1 LKLGD
6 VELELVGD
14 GTLHVDG
21 GGVFGIVP
29 RALWERVSTPD
40 GDNRV
45 PLALNCLLIRSGGS
59 VLLVDTGLGER
70 LSERSARF
78 FGLERQSDLLANL
91 GRLGIVPEDVDIVIN
106 THLHLDHCGWNTRQ
120 TRGEWAPTFPR
131 AEYWI
136 QRGEWEEAN
145 QPNELTRSSYLPRT
159 FRPLAG
165 RVHLME
171 GDEAVT
177 SEVRCVITRGH
188 TRYHQSVIIESGGR
202 SAAFLGDLALL
213 PVQLERL
220 NWLSA
225 YDTEPLETLSAK
237 RVMVDWAVR
246 RQALI
251 ILEHEPLSP
260 MGTLQGRDGR
270 IVFSPTPGPC
280 LDPAIPAS

>member
-1 LKLGD
+1 MNLGD

-21 GGVFGIVP
+21 GGVFGSVP

-40 GDNRV
+40 DDNRV
-45 PLALNCLLIRSGGS
+45 AFALNCLLIRTVGS
-59 VLLVDTGLGER
+59 TLLVDTGMGEL
-70 LSERSARF
+70 LSSRSARF
-78 FGLERQSDLLANL
+78 FGLERGAHLLANL
-91 GRLGIVPEDVDIVIN
+91 NRLGVEPEDVDLVIN

-120 TRGEWAPTFPR
+120 AGGTWTPTFPR

-145 QPNELTRSSYLPRT
+145 QPNELTRGSYIPRT
-159 FRPLAG
+159 FRPLAD
-165 RVHLME
+165 RAHLME

-188 TRYHQSVIIESGGR
+188 TRHHQSVIIESGGR
-202 SAAFLGDLALL
+202 SVVFLGDLALL
-213 PVQLERL
+213 PVHLERL

-237 RVMVDWAVR
+237 RRMVDWAVQ

-251 ILEHEPLSP
+251 ILEHEPLTP
-260 MGTLQGRDGR
+260 VGTLQGRGGR
-270 IVFSPTPGPC
+270 LVFSPVSGPC
-280 LDPAIPAS
+280 LDPAIPAG